1 MMSQIDRV
9 FHNHE
14 KWEDY
19 KSGMFNPKKINNGID
34 LISLAKAL
42 LSNPKNLLE
51 GMTAVCFNWKISCE
65 ANLTNSGC
73 NRQAWLGQA
82 TCFYKHKV
90 PEELTK
96 IAWNELTEKQQKEAN
111 GIADKVILEWE
122 KNYLK
127 GRTKNAKKNFKVK
140 CLRS

>member
-1 MMSQIDRV
+1 MERI
-9 FHNHE
+9 FYNYK

-19 KSGMFNPKKINNGID
+19 KTGMFEVKKINNEKE
-34 LISLAKAL
+34 LINLAKTI
-42 LSNPKNLLE
+42 LSNPKKLLE
-51 GMTAVCFNWKISCE
+51 GMTIVCLNWKISCE
-65 ANLTNSGC
+65 VNLTNIGS

-90 PEELTK
+90 PEQLTK
-96 IAWNELTEKQQKEAN
+96 IAWNELTEKQQNEAN
-111 GIADKVILEWE
+111 GIADKVIEEWE

-127 GRTKNAKKNFKVK
+127 GRVKNAKKNFKVK